1 MAPDA
6 TYAVATGATGHAS
19 GPAAEREALRRLARL
34 GANGAPAVDVL
45 AALAEEAARVI
56 AVPAALVL
64 RSRHDETVGVA
75 ASTGAP
81 GFRVGDRAPLDG
93 PSVVATIRDG
103 GRAARIDD
111 HAQLAGAIAAAARA
125 SGIRA
130 MAAVPLVVDG
140 ALWGALCAGGTERV
154 PLPGDAQARLGDLA
168 EPAAVAIAIAEL
180 RERLRRLARDQAA
193 ARRVATLV
201 SEGVPAAELFA
212 TVTEEVVR
220 ALGAR
225 GGWLHRYEPDRSITA
240 LAAFHNPGFPVGSRA
255 ALDGPSA
262 AAAVLETGLPAR
274 IDDFSRVTGSVAT
287 RARASGFR
295 SSVGVPIIVDGAVWG
310 LIGVGGT
317 DADPVPDD
325 AEECLLEFTDIVAI
339 AISNAESRERPRRL
353 AEQEAALRRV
363 ATLVAEAARP
373 AVLFAGIAEEV
384 ARIVDVSSVVIAR
397 YEADE
402 AVVVAS
408 MKATGFPVHSRWPV
422 DGPSLFASVLHTRRP
437 ARIDDYAQ
445 LPGQV
450 AEAVRA
456 SGTQAALAV
465 PIVVDGRVWGVITVA
480 RRVRRDPMPV
490 FAGSYTGRLVLAT
503 ESAEDTEA
511 RLSAF
516 TELAATAISKADA
529 NDELRQLAEEQA
541 ALRRVATLVA
551 EVAPPDEIFTAVVD
565 EVGTILG
572 LQGIELVRYEGDG
585 TATVIGAS
593 GDHPFP
599 PGSGWTLDAPSVM
612 TKVFRTSRAA
622 RIDDYSALP
631 GAVAEI
637 ARDSGFHSAIGAPIV
652 VGGHTW
658 GAMIAFS
665 MMSQRIPERTEIRLG
680 QFTELVATAVSNA
693 TARADLIASRARLVA
708 AGDEARRRIERNLH
722 DGTQQRLFALGL
734 DLQGIRAKIP
744 ADQHAAHAALDRAQQ
759 DVEATLEEVRELS
772 RGLHPAQL
780 ARGGLR
786 LALRALARRSQIPVQ
801 LDVEV
806 GERAPAA
813 IEIAVYYVVSEA
825 LTNAIKHS
833 GASAVSV
840 TVRADGAVVRAAIA
854 DDGAGGAVA
863 GHGSGLMGLRD
874 RVEALG
880 GRLALDSPPGHG
892 TVISIEL
899 PVTAPAGP

>member
-1 MAPDA
+1 MGPDA
-6 TYAVATGATGHAS
+6 TYAVATGAAGQDQR
-19 GPAAEREALRRLARL
+19 PAAGGAALHR
-34 GANGAPAVDVL
+34 L
-45 AALAEEAARVI
+45 AALAAEGATAPAVLAAIAGEAARAS

-64 RSRHDETVGVA
+64 RYRVDGTAGVA
-75 ASTGAP
+75 ASTGAA
-81 GFRVGDRAPLDG
+81 GFPVDGRPPLDG
-93 PSVVATIRDG
+93 PSVAATIRDT

-111 HAQLAGAIAAAARA
+111 HGELPGAIAAAARA

-130 MAAVPLVVDG
+130 MAGVPLTVGGV
-140 ALWGALCAGGTERV
+140 LWGALCAGGTDRV
-154 PLPGDAQARLGDLA
+154 QLPGDAEERLADLA
-168 EPAAVAIAIAEL
+168 EAAAAALAAAET
-180 RERLRRLARDQAA
+180 RDRLRRLAGDQAA
-193 ARRVATLV
+193 VRRVATLV
-201 SEGVPAAELFA
+201 AEGVPPAELFA

-225 GGWLHRYEPDRSITA
+225 GGWLHRYDPDRSISA
-240 LAAFHNPGFPVGSRA
+240 LAAVNNPGFPVGSRA
-255 ALDGPSA
+255 PLDGPGVA
-262 AAAVLETGLPAR
+262 ATVLETGLPAR
-274 IDDFSRVTGSVAT
+274 VDDFSRLPGSVAR

-295 SSVGVPIIVDGAVWG
+295 SACGVPIIVDGAIWG
-310 LIGVGGT
+310 VIGVGGT
-317 DADPVPDD
+317 DADPVPENAQERLRD
-325 AEECLLEFTDIVAI
+325 FTDIVAI

-353 AEQEAALRRV
+353 AEEQAALRRV
-363 ATLVAEAARP
+363 ATLVAEGAKP
-373 AVLFAGIAEEV
+373 AVVFAAVAEEV
-384 ARIVDVSSVVIAR
+384 ARILDVTSVVIAR
-397 YEADE
+397 YDAGE

-408 MKATGFPVHSRWPV
+408 MKAAGFPVRSRWPV
-422 DGPSLFASVLHTRRP
+422 DGPSLFATVLQTRRP
-437 ARIDDYAQ
+437 ARIADYAH
-445 LPGQV
+445 LPGAV

-511 RLSAF
+511 RLTAF

-551 EVAPPDEIFTAVVD
+551 EAVPPDEIFAAVVD

-585 TATVIGAS
+585 TAMVIGAS

-599 PGSGWTLDAPSVM
+599 PGSGWTLEAPSVM
-612 TKVFRTSRAA
+612 ARVFRTNRPA
-622 RIDDYSALP
+622 RVDDYSALP
-631 GAVAEI
+631 GAIAEI
-637 ARDSGFHSAIGAPIV
+637 ARSSGFRSAIGAPIV
-652 VGGHTW
+652 VDGRTW
-658 GAMIAFS
+658 GAMVAFS
-665 MMSQRIPERTEIRLG
+665 MLPQRISERTEIRLS

-693 TARADLIASRARLVA
+693 TARDELVASRVRLVA

-722 DGTQQRLFALGL
+722 DGTQQRLLALGL
-734 DLQGIRAKIP
+734 DLRGIRATVP
-744 ADQHAAHAALDRAQQ
+744 DGQRAAHAALDRAQQ
-759 DVEATLEEVRELS
+759 DLEATLAEVRELS

-780 ARGGLR
+780 ARGGLSV
-786 LALRALARRSQIPVQ
+786 ALRGLARRSQIPVD
-801 LDVEV
+801 LDVDV
-806 GERAPAA
+806 GERPPPA

-825 LTNAIKHS
+825 LTNAVKHS

-840 TVRADGAVVRAAIA
+840 TVQADRAVVRASIA

-863 GHGSGLMGLRD
+863 GEGSGLTGLRD

-880 GRLALDSPPGHG
+880 GRLALDSPPGRG

-899 PVTAPAGP
+899 PIAAPARP